1 MDGRVGFVC
10 SWDRAKEPG
19 IRLDRQNSGPLR
31 GTPLYVQVERR
42 IEDLLL
48 QGRYKAG
55 DRIPPETELVEAL
68 GVSRVTVRA
77 GLARLV
83 ERGLLER
90 RRGSGTFLVRPPA
103 GARLAAG
110 LERLETYTVHAER
123 LGLKLDSEDLGIE
136 AAGAERDEAA
146 ALEIAEGSPLVR
158 VSRVLL
164 VEGKRAAWMVDV
176 VPEDIVGFE
185 EVRERFRPDAMVLD
199 LLVSRGVPVGFSQ
212 MLIETVMIGLDDHVG
227 RKLGLGSPTAALSL
241 TQTMYLTDG
250 RPVQWSRDTFLPGHL
265 NLHVVRELFEVRNL
279 A

>member
-1 MDGRVGFVC
+1 
-10 SWDRAKEPG
+10 
-19 IRLDRQNSGPLR
+19 
-31 GTPLYVQVERR
+31 VQAERR

-55 DRIPPETELVEAL
+55 DRIPPETELVTAL

-77 GLARLV
+77 ALARLV

-90 RRGSGTFLVRPPA
+90 RRGSGTFLVRPPG
-103 GARLAAG
+103 GARLQSG
-110 LERLETYTVHAER
+110 LERLESYTVHAER
-123 LGLKLDSEDLGIE
+123 LGLELDSRDLSIE
-136 AAGAERDEAA
+136 AVGAEPDEAA
-146 ALEIAEGSPLVR
+146 ALEISEGSPLVK

-176 VPEDIVGFE
+176 VPEEVIGLK

-199 LLVSRGVPVGFSQ
+199 LLVSEGVPVGFSQ
-212 MLIETVMIGLDDHVG
+212 MFIEAVKIGPEDHVG
-227 RKLGLGSPTAALSL
+227 RKLGLKALSAALSL

-265 NLHVVRELFEVRNL
+265 HLHVVRELFEVRNL
-279 A
+279 S

>member
-1 MDGRVGFVC
+1 LKDV
-10 SWDRAKEPG
+10 
-19 IRLDRQNSGPLR
+19 
-31 GTPLYVQVERR
+31 PLYVQVERR

-90 RRGSGTFLVRPPA
+90 RRGSGTFLVRPPG

-110 LERLETYTVHAER
+110 LERLEPYTVHAER
-123 LGLKLDSEDLGIE
+123 LGLKLEGEDLGIE
-136 AAGAERDEAA
+136 VVGAEQDEAA
-146 ALEIAEGSPLVR
+146 ALELAEGSPLVK

-176 VPEDIVGFE
+176 VPEDVIGYE

-199 LLVSRGVPVGFSQ
+199 LLVSRGVPVGYSQ
-212 MLIETVMIGLDDHVG
+212 MFIEAVMVGPEDYIG
-227 RKLGLGSPTAALSL
+227 RKLGLRARSAALSL

-250 RPVQWSRDTFLPGHL
+250 RPGQWSRDTLVSCQPLQLLRFREAGRALSPLRRPGAL
-265 NLHVVRELFEVRNL
+265 
-279 A
+279 